1 MAESDQT
8 ATPRRAALT
17 FIFITVVLD
26 MLALGMIVPVLPKLV
41 EDFVGGNT
49 ARAAEIYGLFGTV
62 WALMQFVFSP
72 VLGALSDR
80 FGRRPV
86 ILLSNFGLGLD
97 YIVMALAPGVGWLF
111 VGRVISGITSAS
123 TSTAYA
129 YIADVMPP
137 EKRAGGYGMMSA
149 AFGLGFVVGPAIG
162 GVLGNID
169 PRLPFWVAAGFSFLN
184 YAYGLLVLPE
194 SLSIERRERFSW
206 RRANPMG
213 SLKLLRA
220 HRELLGLALVN
231 FVGNIAHEA
240 LPTTFVLY
248 AMYRYGWNERTVG
261 LAIAAVGVC
270 SAVVGAGMV
279 QPVVARS
286 GERRTMIAGLIF
298 GTAGFAIYGLA
309 ATGAIFW
316 IALPVTGLWGLSGPP
331 MQSMMTRHVGSSE
344 QGQLQGALSSLR
356 GIAFMIGPLVFTN
369 VFASFIGA
377 NRDWHLPGAP
387 YLLAALMI
395 AGSTMMAWQVTRPRM
410 TLPEAPLAATA
421 EEFE

>member
-1 MAESDQT
+1 
-8 ATPRRAALT
+8 
-17 FIFITVVLD
+17 
-26 MLALGMIVPVLPKLV
+26 
-41 EDFVGGNT
+41 
-49 ARAAEIYGLFGTV
+49 
-62 WALMQFVFSP
+62 
-72 VLGALSDR
+72 
-80 FGRRPV
+80 
-86 ILLSNFGLGLD
+86 
-97 YIVMALAPGVGWLF
+97 
-111 VGRVISGITSAS
+111 
-123 TSTAYA
+123 
-129 YIADVMPP
+129 
-137 EKRAGGYGMMSA
+137 
-149 AFGLGFVVGPAIG
+149 
-162 GVLGNID
+162 
-169 PRLPFWVAAGFSFLN
+169 
-184 YAYGLLVLPE
+184 
-194 SLSIERRERFSW
+194 
-206 RRANPMG
+206 MG

-279 QPVVARS
+279 EPVVARF
-286 GERRTMIAGLIF
+286 GERRTMLTGLIF
-298 GTAGFAIYGLA
+298 GTTGFAIYGLA

-316 IALPVTGLWGLSGPP
+316 MALPVTGLWGLSGPP

-395 AGSTMMAWQVTRPRM
+395 AGSTLMAWQVTRPRI

-421 EEFE
+421 EEFD